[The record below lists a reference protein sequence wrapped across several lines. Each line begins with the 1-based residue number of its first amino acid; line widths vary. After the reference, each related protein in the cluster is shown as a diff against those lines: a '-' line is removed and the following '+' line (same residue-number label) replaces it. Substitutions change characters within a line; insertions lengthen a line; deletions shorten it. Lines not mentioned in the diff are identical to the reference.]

1 MSVSRKYVFN
11 NSFPNHYRSSMSEDT
26 NTDRSSTSIDQILEL
41 TNSGNEIQ
49 PALKIGIRE
58 LPHKETLE
66 ETGKGSSCW
75 EYFDDMNE
83 IFGNRENVRPDYF
96 SSSISSESDINSDV
110 KIKPSTSQQKRL
122 EIDIQKLEIERNERE
137 AKLKIEEEKLK
148 WEKEKFEKE
157 QEFKF
162 KLELERINKEFEL
175 KIKEYNFKN

>member
-1 MSVSRKYVFN
+1 
-11 NSFPNHYRSSMSEDT
+11 MSEDT

-41 TNSGNEIQ
+41 TNEIQ

-83 IFGNRENVRPDYF
+83 IFGNRENVRPDYL